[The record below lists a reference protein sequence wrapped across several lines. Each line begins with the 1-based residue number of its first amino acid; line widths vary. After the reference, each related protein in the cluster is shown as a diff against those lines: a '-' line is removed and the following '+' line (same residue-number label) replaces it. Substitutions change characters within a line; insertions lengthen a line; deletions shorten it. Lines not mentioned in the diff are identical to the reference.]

1 MDAPTRESPVAEIDG
16 GRIAAQQLVRA
27 GIDTLFAA
35 ISREDT
41 SALPCQGSAG
51 RLFLRKFLRVK
62 ITPVFIEISRTSVM
76 RNP

>member
-35 ISREDT
+35 PT
-41 SALPCQGSAG
+41 
-51 RLFLRKFLRVK
+51 
-62 ITPVFIEISRTSVM
+62 
-76 RNP
+76 